1 MHSRMIL
8 PKHIEEAIHHYLPH
22 LEGWTTPER
31 ACEMASCILETKAQ
45 VCVDIGVFG
54 ARSTVAMG
62 FAARELTSGHVYGID
77 NWNPGSAKDN
87 DDNKEGV
94 EWWEKQSNLET
105 IHQLAMRSI
114 WDHRLEP
121 WVTIIRAKS
130 EHVHQLFP
138 VIDFLNI
145 DGGHSEIT
153 SCRDVNLYLPKMRS
167 GSYVFM
173 DDTAWPTTQKALKL
187 IEEQCDLVKTNNG
200 ETESRIYRKR

>member
-1 MHSRMIL
+1 MI
-8 PKHIEEAIHHYLPH
+8 PGHIKDAIYHYIPH
-22 LEGWTTPER
+22 MEGWTEPER
-31 ACEMASCILETKAQ
+31 ACEMAERILETKAK

-62 FAARELTSGHVYGID
+62 FAARELGTGMVYGID
-77 NWNPGSAKDN
+77 NWNPGAASEN

-105 IHQLAMRSI
+105 IHQLAMRAI

-121 WVTIIRAKS
+121 WLTIIRAKS

-145 DGGHSEIT
+145 DGGHSEVT
-153 SCRDVNLYLPKMRS
+153 SCRDVSLYLPKVRS

-173 DDTAWPTTQKALKL
+173 DDTAWPTTQKAIGM
-187 IEEQCDLVKTNNG
+187 IEEQCDLVNTVIGK
-200 ETESRIYRKR
+200 TESRTYKKR